1 MKQANSGAHRL
12 AHGDGTAAAQR
23 RHAAGITQ
31 RHLPAIDGTAPARRH
46 VVRVHDVLDPE
57 RYALKAAAVV
67 RRRRVRQRLAN
78 AIEVDVLERLY
89 LVLARFDA
97 GDASIQQVGR
107 IEIAAFAQADK
118 FGESQFVQ
126 GGHAVGPVVI
136 DSTPRPSVASDGSA
150 KCRRRV
156 IGLTTVA
163 QHVSGHDSERL
174 RSSAPPG
181 FVLAGTSANR
191 LRAVPVRGLQDSA
204 SHNIYT
210 FHRSVFDLYFI

>member
-1 MKQANSGAHRL
+1 
-12 AHGDGTAAAQR
+12 
-23 RHAAGITQ
+23 
-31 RHLPAIDGTAPARRH
+31 
-46 VVRVHDVLDPE
+46 
-57 RYALKAAAVV
+57 ALKTAAVV

-78 AIEVDVLERLY
+78 AIEVEVLERLY

-97 GDASIQQVGR
+97 GDASIQQRGR

-118 FGESQFVQ
+118 LGESQFVQ

-150 KCRRRV
+150 KCRPRV

-163 QHVSGHDSERL
+163 QHVSSHDSDRL

-181 FVLAGTSANR
+181 FVLAGTSTSR
-191 LRAVPVRGLQDSA
+191 LRAVQVRGVKDST

-210 FHRSVFDLYFI
+210 FHSSISDLYFI